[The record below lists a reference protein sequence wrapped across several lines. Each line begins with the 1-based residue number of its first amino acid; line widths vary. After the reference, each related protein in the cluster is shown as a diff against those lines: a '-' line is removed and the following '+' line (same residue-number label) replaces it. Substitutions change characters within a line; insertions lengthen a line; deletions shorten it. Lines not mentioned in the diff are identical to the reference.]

1 MSFPGFCP
9 IADIHEWLPA
19 RLTGP
24 PMTASR
30 GLVLH
35 VNQGDGDP
43 AGWWEQPSTPTASSH
58 FQLMKSGQ
66 LIQYVPLDTVAWCQ
80 VAGSFDW
87 HSIETEGWTTEPL
100 TPAAVAKLAR
110 LYQWGHANLGWPL
123 QLADSPDSTGFGVHS
138 MGGDAWG
145 GHPCPG
151 PLRAGQRTQILQ
163 LASEGDDP
171 FMSMPTV
178 DVNRPLNMV
187 HPDVR
192 TLQGLLAARQGWIA
206 PLQTDR
212 SALLAVVKWFQSQS
226 KLPADGVVGTRT
238 WAALAHPAG
247 SNAS

>member
-1 MSFPGFCP
+1 MSFPAYCP
-9 IADIHEWLPA
+9 IADTHEWLPS

-24 PMTASR
+24 PMTGSR

-123 QLADSPDSTGFGVHS
+123 QLADSPEHRLR
-138 MGGDAWG
+138 
-145 GHPCPG
+145 G
-151 PLRAGQRTQILQ
+151 PFDGWRRLGRPSLPRAAPRR
-163 LASEGDDP
+163 
-171 FMSMPTV
+171 PT
-178 DVNRPLNMV
+178 NPN
-187 HPDVR
+187 
-192 TLQGLLAARQGWIA
+192 
-206 PLQTDR
+206 
-212 SALLAVVKWFQSQS
+212 
-226 KLPADGVVGTRT
+226 PATRIRR
-238 WAALAHPAG
+238 G
-247 SNAS
+247 